1 MRGWFSC
8 LVLVSMAGVS
18 VGQTLRNDERVAP
31 RYGISGNV
39 EFYPQGT
46 AKETLASTAKAYG
59 NKRYEYIVA
68 HLLDPVLVDTRVDE
82 AAKKLEPVIEKEFDA
97 MRVEQKKYPERYTFA
112 QMLPLEPNEFS
123 QRVKTEATARGFKK
137 VVTQIADALSESPE
151 NVVLLNKFARDGIL
165 SENGPA
171 ATVTVKSEPV
181 LKVFLKQADVVILR
195 DAKNAQGEAIVL
207 MQKGLRWYIEDRMY
221 DEPKANAGK

>member
-1 MRGWFSC
+1 MRGLFSG
-8 LVLVSMAGVS
+8 LVLVSLVGTS

-46 AKETLASTAKAYG
+46 AKEALASTAKAYE

-68 HLLDPVLVDTRVDE
+68 HLLDPALVDTKVNE
-82 AAKKLEPVIEKEFDA
+82 AAKKLEPGIEKEFDA
-97 MRVEQKKYPERYTFA
+97 VRVEQKKYPERFTSA
-112 QMLPLEPNEFS
+112 QMMPLEPNEFS

-137 VVTQIADALSESPE
+137 VVTQITDALSESPE
-151 NVVLLNKFARDGIL
+151 NVMLLSKFARDGVL
-165 SENGPA
+165 SENGPT
-171 ATVTVKSEPV
+171 ATVTVKSEPS

-195 DAKNAQGEAIVL
+195 DARNAQSEQIVL
-207 MQKGLRWYIEDRMY
+207 MQKSLRWHIEDRMY